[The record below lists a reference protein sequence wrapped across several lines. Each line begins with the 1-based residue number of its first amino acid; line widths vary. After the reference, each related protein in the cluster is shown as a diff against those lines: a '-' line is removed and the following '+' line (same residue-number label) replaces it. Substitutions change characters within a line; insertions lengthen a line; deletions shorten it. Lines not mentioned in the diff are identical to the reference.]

1 MSDNRCDHSGAI
13 MNHVISP
20 APIPT
25 VPVAGSGDSFPV
37 RRIYCVGRN
46 YAAHAREMGSDP
58 DREPP
63 FFFCKPADAIVP
75 VAPGGATDVAYPPE
89 TANYHHEVELVVA
102 IGKGG
107 RNIAVDA
114 ANHHVWGY
122 TVGFD
127 MTRRDLQFALRDKG
141 RPWELGKAFD
151 QSAPIAPIV
160 PAGRCGHPVA
170 GKIWLTVNGQLKQ
183 QGDLSDLIWSVPE
196 TIAHL
201 SKYFELFPGDLIFT
215 GTPDG
220 VGPVVKGDLV
230 TGGAE
235 GLGELSIRIV

>member
-1 MSDNRCDHSGAI
+1 MSYI
-13 MNHVISP
+13 VPP
-20 APIPT
+20 APIPA
-25 VPVAGSGDSFPV
+25 VPVAGTADSFPV

-63 FFFCKPADAIVP
+63 FFFCKPADAIV
-75 VAPGGATDVAYPPE
+75 AAAQGSATDVAYPPE

-102 IGKGG
+102 IGKRG
-107 RNIAVDA
+107 RNIASSEA
-114 ANHHVWGY
+114 CSHVWGY
-122 TVGFD
+122 AVGFD

-151 QSAPIAPIV
+151 QSAPIAPLV
-160 PAGRCGHPVA
+160 PAGCSGHPTA
-170 GKIWLTVNGQLKQ
+170 GRIWLTVNGKLKQ
-183 QGDLSDLIWSVPE
+183 EGDLSDLIWSVPE

-201 SKYFELFPGDLIFT
+201 SKYFELLPGDLIFT
-215 GTPDG
+215 GTPEG
-220 VGPVVKGDLV
+220 VGPVVRGDLLA
-230 TGGAE
+230 GGID